1 MVRKIRRRVR
11 HTQKYR
17 YPAAER
23 RQREAPALCGGC
35 RKGGNMS
42 EIQFVK
48 NNQGTEYGGNP
59 DQAGAS
65 AAGKAPGKKRRNK
78 WSVLIVVLI
87 VAVVAAGAAE
97 IYLLSNTVNYG
108 KDEPYIGVLFVEGTI
123 QSSSAAGSRGTYQ
136 HDWLMTR
143 IEDLMKDSNNKGLMI
158 YVNSPGG
165 SVYQTDEL
173 YLQLKEYKTRTKRPI
188 YFYFGETAASGGY
201 YIASAGDY
209 ICADRNTL
217 TGSIGVY
224 MGPVYSAEK
233 LLEKLGVE
241 ADVIKSGRNKAM
253 GSGFE
258 DLTEEQRAIYQSV
271 VDEMFGRFVWVVA
284 EGRGMSVERVRQIAD
299 GRVYTAAQAKDNGL
313 IDEICSYEDA
323 VQRMQQEENLPYPAV
338 AIKYA
343 APKNLYSAIFGLQA
357 SVKEALSSDSESEA
371 EQVLRLIEENS
382 QPGFYYMMQ

>member
-1 MVRKIRRRVR
+1 
-11 HTQKYR
+11 
-17 YPAAER
+17 
-23 RQREAPALCGGC
+23 
-35 RKGGNMS
+35 
-42 EIQFVK
+42 
-48 NNQGTEYGGNP
+48 
-59 DQAGAS
+59 
-65 AAGKAPGKKRRNK
+65 
-78 WSVLIVVLI
+78 
-87 VAVVAAGAAE
+87 
-97 IYLLSNTVNYG
+97 
-108 KDEPYIGVLFVEGTI
+108 
-123 QSSSAAGSRGTYQ
+123 
-136 HDWLMTR
+136 
-143 IEDLMKDSNNKGLMI
+143 
-158 YVNSPGG
+158 
-165 SVYQTDEL
+165 
-173 YLQLKEYKTRTKRPI
+173 
-188 YFYFGETAASGGY
+188 
-201 YIASAGDY
+201 
-209 ICADRNTL
+209 
-217 TGSIGVY
+217 

-338 AIKYA
+338 VIKYA
-343 APKNLYSAIFGLQA
+343 APKNLYSAIFGLRA

>member
-1 MVRKIRRRVR
+1 
-11 HTQKYR
+11 
-17 YPAAER
+17 
-23 RQREAPALCGGC
+23 
-35 RKGGNMS
+35 MS

-48 NNQGTEYGGNP
+48 KNQGTEYGGNP

-65 AAGKAPGKKRRNK
+65 AAEKAPGKKRRKK